1 MKTRII
7 FFALFIACAVMNSVN
22 AQMLIKDDGRVY
34 VGNEPRY
41 NDDYDKVLNM
51 SIQGRHGEYN
61 AGAKLG
67 FGDFGG
73 LAGRGWN
80 VFIGEWKSEDTDKLW
95 LHGKRGVVA
104 SAFSGDYLVYRWL
117 IGDDYVPHFTF
128 YDGVRIDR
136 LSISSDDEHKSDIQP
151 IPYALPRLM
160 NLNGI
165 KYHYQS
171 LNNQAPVGDIGDTGN
186 PGELSQK
193 ELDDMAQYDATMQ
206 ARDNGSMRYGL
217 KAGEVNDNFP
227 ELIDVDEQG
236 SIYINYIEL
245 IPVMVSA
252 FGELCD
258 ILEQNGLEFGIFDDY
273 LRSSHQ
279 DSTDTVLQ
287 TNSRRTRGSLNM
299 ADSAVLHQNT
309 PNPFTV
315 NTTVEYYVPTSA
327 TSASL
332 FVFNLIGELQQSY
345 PISTLGHGS
354 VQINGQ
360 ELTSGMYL
368 YSLVVDGRV
377 VDTKRMILTR

>member
-1 MKTRII
+1 
-7 FFALFIACAVMNSVN
+7 MNSVN

-217 KAGEVNDNFP
+217 KVGEVNDYFP

-258 ILEQNGLEFGIFDDY
+258 ILEQNGLELGIFNDY

-287 TNSRRTRGSLNM
+287 TNSRRTRGALIM

-315 NTTVEYYVPTSA
+315 NTTVEYYVPTNA

-345 PISTLGHGS
+345 PISTLGQGS